1 MEELLQSILDVISN
15 GANSVLDFLLDGF
28 SSFFE
33 AIFTFLFDF
42 IFITMKDFI
51 LSVGDKILNF
61 FFNMFSGAPSLSFLP
76 YFIGMIFFIFI
87 VKRVFDVL
95 R

>member
-1 MEELLQSILDVISN
+1 MEDLLQSILGVLS
-15 GANSVLDFLLDGF
+15 GGVEWLLDFLLNGF

-33 AIFTFLFDF
+33 TIFTFLFDF

-61 FFNMFSGAPSLSFLP
+61 FFNMFSGTPSLGFLP
-76 YFIGMIFFIFI
+76 YFIGLIFFVFI